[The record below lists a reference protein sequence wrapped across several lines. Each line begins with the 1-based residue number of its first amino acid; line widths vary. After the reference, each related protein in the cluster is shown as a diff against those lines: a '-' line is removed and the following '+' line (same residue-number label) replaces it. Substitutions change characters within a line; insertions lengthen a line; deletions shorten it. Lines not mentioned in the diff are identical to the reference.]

1 MKKVIIIFSLL
12 CLVFLSLS
20 CLVWQKNPFAWKA
33 LSALESQIKGQWVT
47 PALTPTPP
55 AGGSP
60 THTLTPTQTPT
71 PKPRVLDGGRIFNLV
86 NEYRASLG
94 LSTLLWYHPLCE
106 YAKERSLEIEQDF
119 SHEEFAKDATSG
131 GLLAV
136 CPECEGFAENLAY
149 GFQTEQS
156 ALQGWIN
163 SPGHKK
169 ILEGDWNVA
178 CAWFKANKY
187 VSMVFAK
194 KK

>member
-1 MKKVIIIFSLL
+1 MKKVIILFILVSLA
-12 CLVFLSLS
+12 FLSLS
-20 CLVWQKNPFAWKA
+20 YLVWQKNPFAWKA
-33 LSALESQIKGQWVT
+33 LSTLESQIKGQWIT
-47 PALTPTPP
+47 PTLTPTPI
-55 AGGSP
+55 P
-60 THTLTPTQTPT
+60 TPTLTPTPT
-71 PKPRVLDGGRIFNLV
+71 PIPRPKVLDGGRLFNLV
-86 NEYRASLG
+86 NEYRTSLG

-131 GLLAV
+131 GLLTV
-136 CPECEGFAENLAY
+136 CPGCEGFAENLAY
-149 GFQTEQS
+149 GFQTEEA

-187 VSMVFAK
+187 VSMVFGK
-194 KK
+194 KKE